1 MTDPHPVEDHR
12 AAGGDRNAPRRR
24 TGQPWLLAG
33 LGVLIVVVI
42 ACVLVW
48 INWTQ
53 DSARTGPREVTSD
66 EMRLAAPAAGTSATT
81 HPDAP
86 TTAAGD
92 PAPPKAGTDPNVND
106 GPGGTPPQS

>member
-1 MTDPHPVEDHR
+1 MTDPHPVEDRR
-12 AAGGDRNAPRRR
+12 AAEGDRNAPRRR

-33 LGVLIVVVI
+33 LGVLILVVI